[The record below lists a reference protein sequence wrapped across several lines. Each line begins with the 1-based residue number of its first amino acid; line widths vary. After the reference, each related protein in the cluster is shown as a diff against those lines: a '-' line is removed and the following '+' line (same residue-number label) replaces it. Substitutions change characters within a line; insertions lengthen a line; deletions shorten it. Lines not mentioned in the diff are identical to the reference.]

1 MVIEI
6 ITFRLAADAEESAF
20 LDADQRV
27 QTEFIPNHRGFMRRT
42 TARGADREWV
52 VVALW
57 DTEQDAETSM
67 QLWRDHP
74 VTQGFM
80 SLVDPASFL
89 VGRYAALD

>member
-1 MVIEI
+1 
-6 ITFRLAADAEESAF
+6 
-20 LDADQRV
+20 
-27 QTEFIPNHRGFMRRT
+27 
-42 TARGADREWV
+42 V

-89 VGRYAALD
+89 VRRYAALD